1 MPGFRYEVV
10 EQASGKTLRGVLEAD
25 NARLAR
31 QQLRERGLLVTGL
44 DEIVAE
50 SGQGSFLQRQRG
62 GVSLAQL
69 AMLTRQLSTLLD
81 AGLTIEQALQV
92 LIEQAENPRES
103 EVVAA
108 VRSEIMAGVS
118 LSRALANFPRVFP
131 ELYRTLVAAGEE
143 SGKLP
148 AVMRRLADYIESSQQ
163 LRSKVMLAMIY
174 PAIISGVSVLVVSGL
189 LTYVV
194 PQVVNVFQNTHQ
206 KLPLLTRA
214 LLGLSAAVKVG
225 ALPFIILLALAVFL
239 FARALRNEAFRLRVD
254 RAVLTLPL
262 AGRLIRTIN
271 TARLASTLAI
281 LVGSG
286 VPLLG
291 ALQHV
296 AGVVVNRAQ
305 RLAVSEAAK
314 QVREGVSLSRALGT
328 SKIFPPVLIHLI
340 ASGEASGRLEHM
352 LERAAAQQSQ
362 ELETRV
368 ATLTGLLEPL
378 LILAMG
384 GVVLLIVMAILMPV
398 FEMNQLIK

>member
-50 SGQGSFLQRQRG
+50 SGKGSFLQRQRG

-314 QVREGVSLSRALGT
+314 QVREGVSLSRALGA

>member
-50 SGQGSFLQRQRG
+50 SGKGSFLQRQRG

-118 LSRALANFPRVFP
+118 LSKALANFPRVFP

>member
-10 EQASGKTLRGVLEAD
+10 EQVSGKTLRGVLEAD

-50 SGQGSFLQRQRG
+50 SGKSSFLQRRRG

-118 LSRALANFPRVFP
+118 LSKALGNFPRVFP

-225 ALPFIILLALAVFL
+225 ALPFIMLLALAVFL
-239 FARALRNEAFRLRVD
+239 FARALRNEVFRLRVD

-314 QVREGVSLSRALGT
+314 QVREGVSLSRALGA

>member
-50 SGQGSFLQRQRG
+50 SGKGSFLQRQRG

-118 LSRALANFPRVFP
+118 LSKALANFPRVFP

-314 QVREGVSLSRALGT
+314 QVREGVSLSRALGA

>member
-1 MPGFRYEVV
+1 MPGFRYEAL
-10 EQASGKTLRGVLEAD
+10 EQASGKARRGVLEAD

-31 QQLRERGLLVTGL
+31 QLLREQGLLVAGL
-44 DEIVAE
+44 EEIVAE
-50 SGQGSFLQRQRG
+50 TGRGSLLQRQRG

-92 LIEQAENPRES
+92 LIEQADNPRER

-108 VRSEIMAGVS
+108 VRSEILAGVP
-118 LSRALANFPRVFP
+118 LSRALGNFPRVFP
-131 ELYRTLVAAGEE
+131 ELYRTLVGAGEE

-174 PAIISGVSVLVVSGL
+174 PAIISGVSVLVVGGL

-194 PQVVNVFQNTHQ
+194 PQVVNVFQNSHQ
-206 KLPLLTRA
+206 QLPLLTRA
-214 LLGLSAAVKVG
+214 LLAVSGALKVG
-225 ALPFIILLALAVFL
+225 AVPVLLLAGLGVFL
-239 FARALRNEAFRLRVD
+239 FLRALRNETFRLRVD
-254 RAVLTLPL
+254 RAMLTLPL
-262 AGRLIRTIN
+262 AGRLIRSIN

-286 VPLLG
+286 VPLLA

-296 AGVVVNRAQ
+296 AGVVINRAQ
-305 RLAVSEAAK
+305 RLAVSESAK
-314 QVREGVSLSRALGT
+314 QVREGVSLSRALGE
-328 SKIFPPVLIHLI
+328 SKVFPPVLIHLI

-362 ELETRV
+362 ELENRV

>member
-1 MPGFRYEVV
+1 MPGFRYEAL
-10 EQASGKTLRGVLEAD
+10 EQTSGKARQGVLEAD

-31 QQLRERGLLVTGL
+31 QMLREQGLLVSGL
-44 DEIVAE
+44 EEIVAE
-50 SGQGSFLQRQRG
+50 SGRGSVLQRQRG

-92 LIEQAENPRES
+92 LIEQADAPRER

-108 VRSEIMAGVS
+108 VRSEILAGVP
-118 LSRALANFPRVFP
+118 LSRALGNFPRVFP
-131 ELYRTLVAAGEE
+131 ELYRTLVGAGEE

-174 PAIISGVSVLVVSGL
+174 PAIISGVSVLVVGGL

-194 PQVVNVFQNTHQ
+194 PQVVNVFQNSHQ
-206 KLPLLTRA
+206 QLPLLTRGLLAVSGA
-214 LLGLSAAVKVG
+214 LKVG
-225 ALPFIILLALAVFL
+225 AIPVLLLAGVGVFL
-239 FARALRNEAFRLRVD
+239 FLRALRNEAFRLQVD
-254 RAVLTLPL
+254 RAALTLPL
-262 AGRLIRTIN
+262 AGRLIRSIN

-286 VPLLG
+286 VPLLA

-296 AGVVVNRAQ
+296 AGVVINRAQ
-305 RLAVSEAAK
+305 RLAVAESAK
-314 QVREGVSLSRALGT
+314 QVREGVSLSRALGE
-328 SKIFPPVLIHLI
+328 SKVFPPVLIHLI

-362 ELETRV
+362 ELENRV

>member
-1 MPGFRYEVV
+1 MPGFRYEAL
-10 EQASGKTLRGVLEAD
+10 EQTSGKARQGVLEAD

-31 QQLRERGLLVTGL
+31 QMLREQGLLVSGL
-44 DEIVAE
+44 EEIVAE
-50 SGQGSFLQRQRG
+50 SGRGSVLQRQRG

-92 LIEQAENPRES
+92 LIEQADAPRER

-108 VRSEIMAGVS
+108 VRSEILAGVP
-118 LSRALANFPRVFP
+118 LSRALGNFPRVFP
-131 ELYRTLVAAGEE
+131 ELYRTLVGAGEE

-174 PAIISGVSVLVVSGL
+174 PAIISGVSVLVVGGL

-194 PQVVNVFQNTHQ
+194 PQVVNVFQNSHQ
-206 KLPLLTRA
+206 QLPLLTRA
-214 LLGLSAAVKVG
+214 LLAVSGALKVG
-225 ALPFIILLALAVFL
+225 AVPVLLLAGVGVFL
-239 FARALRNEAFRLRVD
+239 FLRALRNEAFRLQVD
-254 RAVLTLPL
+254 RAALTLPL
-262 AGRLIRTIN
+262 AGRLIRSIN

-286 VPLLG
+286 VPLLA

-296 AGVVVNRAQ
+296 AGVVINRAQ
-305 RLAVSEAAK
+305 RLAVAESAK
-314 QVREGVSLSRALGT
+314 QVREGVSLSRALGE
-328 SKIFPPVLIHLI
+328 SKVFPPVLIHLI

-362 ELETRV
+362 ELENRV

>member
-314 QVREGVSLSRALGT
+314 QVREGVSLSRALGA

>member
-50 SGQGSFLQRQRG
+50 SGKGSFLQRQRG

>member
-50 SGQGSFLQRQRG
+50 SGKGSFLQRQRG

-174 PAIISGVSVLVVSGL
+174 PAIISGVSVPAPVLAKQQGLVKNS
-189 LTYVV
+189 
-194 PQVVNVFQNTHQ
+194 P
-206 KLPLLTRA
+206 
-214 LLGLSAAVKVG
+214 
-225 ALPFIILLALAVFL
+225 
-239 FARALRNEAFRLRVD
+239 
-254 RAVLTLPL
+254 
-262 AGRLIRTIN
+262 
-271 TARLASTLAI
+271 AI
-281 LVGSG
+281 LF
-286 VPLLG
+286 
-291 ALQHV
+291 
-296 AGVVVNRAQ
+296 R
-305 RLAVSEAAK
+305 
-314 QVREGVSLSRALGT
+314 
-328 SKIFPPVLIHLI
+328 
-340 ASGEASGRLEHM
+340 M
-352 LERAAAQQSQ
+352 
-362 ELETRV
+362 
-368 ATLTGLLEPL
+368 
-378 LILAMG
+378 
-384 GVVLLIVMAILMPV
+384 
-398 FEMNQLIK
+398 